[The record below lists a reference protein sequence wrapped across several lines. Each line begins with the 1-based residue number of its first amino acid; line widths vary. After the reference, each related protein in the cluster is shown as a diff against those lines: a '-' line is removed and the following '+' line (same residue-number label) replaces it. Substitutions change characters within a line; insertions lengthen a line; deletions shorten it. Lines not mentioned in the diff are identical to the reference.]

1 MSSTSSPNA
10 SSPGAFDQPSSTTL
24 GDRRRRPRT
33 FHSVR
38 FHQVTSADG
47 TVVEAWTN
55 AVEEGPV
62 VLLCNGLGTNPYAW
76 PALLDPECGVRV
88 VSWNHRGVGRS
99 ARPQDR
105 ARVGMEAFV
114 EDALAV
120 MDAFDLDRCVVA
132 GWSIGVN
139 TAFELALRHPERVSG
154 LFAVAG
160 VPGATFASMG
170 APLFIPR
177 PLRRPISVAT
187 ARTMKLAAPVLTP
200 VARRIPMGPITTT
213 ALRFSG
219 FMFPTARPSGGTARG
234 ARVPDHADRLVHAP
248 RAARLPTRPRV
259 PVGGRL
265 PAVSVAGRY
274 DVLADARTC
283 AAPRSGSTGDVPR
296 AAGNPLPAAG
306 ATRRRGAAA
315 ARAARGRRGLTAP
328 GLHGAG
334 LRRAAYAGGMRLPAV
349 LTLLVALPGGV
360 RG

>member
-219 FMFPTARPSGGTARG
+219 FMFPTARPTEVRRAVREFLTTPIDWYMHLALHASRHDRVSLSGVD
-234 ARVPDHADRLVHAP
+234 VPTVF
-248 RAARLPTRPRV
+248 
-259 PVGGRL
+259 
-265 PAVSVAGRY
+265 VAGRY
-274 DVLADARTC
+274 DVLADVKDVRS
-283 AAPRSGSTGDVPR
+283 AAERIDQATYRELLGTHFLPLERS
-296 AAGNPLPAAG
+296 AAVAQL
-306 ATRRRGAAA
+306 
-315 ARAARGRRGLTAP
+315 
-328 GLHGAG
+328 
-334 LRRAAYAGGMRLPAV
+334 LRE
-349 LTLLVALPGGV
+349 LLETVEG
-360 RG
+360 